1 MRRIFLSLASVLAST
16 ALMFG
21 VASAQSTGC
30 DIVNTGPNSTNT
42 CSVSDNNSL
51 KVTCKNNTDVVF
63 VNNQTANSGDVTLQ
77 KNTNGGYAYS
87 GNAVNTNSTTGK
99 LDVSCGAKVASAP
112 APAPTPTPTPTPSPS
127 PTASA
132 SASQST
138 PAGGQGQA
146 AAKAQALPN
155 TGSNTAVSTTVAA
168 ATILG
173 IIAIAA
179 RLGFSAYRH
188 FSLR

>member
-1 MRRIFLSLASVLAST
+1 MRRIFLSLSSVLAST
-16 ALMFG
+16 TLMFG

-99 LDVSCGAKVASAP
+99 LDVSCGAKVTSAP
-112 APAPTPTPTPTPSPS
+112 APAPTPTPTPA

-146 AAKAQALPN
+146 AAKAQALPE

-168 ATILG
+168 ASILG
-173 IIAIAA
+173 IAAIAA